1 MAPDDLGEVGIDL
14 EARAAQLVMRIE
26 RAEDIAFVVG
36 GEETVLRRSDSSRA
50 GG

>member
-1 MAPDDLGEVGIDL
+1 MPWLATTLSWLMAPDDSARFGIDL

-36 GEETVLRRSDSSRA
+36 GEEQS
-50 GG
+50 